1 MGYARDSYMDFDQMK
16 EQNRKEGMIHFK
28 TNSFDQWYGISCT
41 KLRVD
46 DELSVDQGADKRS
59 ISTAFKKMN
68 RGKKTNRVM
77 VKQFI
82 DQIA

>member
-1 MGYARDSYMDFDQMK
+1 MDFEEMK
-16 EQNRKEGMIHFK
+16 AQNRKEGMIHFQSK
-28 TNSFDQWYGISCT
+28 SFDKSYGISSN
-41 KLRVD
+41 KLQED
-46 DELSVDQGADKRS
+46 AELSVDQGADKRS

-68 RGKKTNRVM
+68 RGKKTNKVM